1 MPAVLF
7 FSIEIAMTMTEQLN
21 ALGSI
26 LAQGSLHSL
35 FQPIICL
42 SERRILGYEALS
54 RGPSNSPLHS
64 PVALF
69 SVASHAGR
77 LSELEIACRESACR
91 RFSEQKLPGKLFLNI
106 SPESLMETAH
116 QPGRTLQLLR
126 DFGIPPSQV
135 VIELTEQTPTDDF
148 DLLQT
153 ALHHY
158 RDMGFAIA
166 LDDLGAGYSSL
177 RLWSELR
184 PDYVKIDRHFI
195 DGIHQDALKREFV
208 GSILQIARASRA
220 QVIAEGIELPEELAV
235 LTEMGVDLVQ
245 GYLLCRPQEQPPQE
259 ARLMLPKQDN
269 ANLALSEEGSDLS
282 ALLNEQPAVDQ
293 DTATALVL
301 ESFRRQANLNSL
313 AVLDGRGHPVGIVH
327 RHSLSDALLKP
338 FATDLFARKPISRLM
353 SDDFLAVELSQS
365 LQQVSRLLTSRA
377 RQRIEEDF
385 IITLNG
391 DYLGLGRVIDVLKLI
406 TELKIQQARYA
417 NPLTL
422 LPGNVPIQQCLTRL
436 LQQRRESVIC
446 YVDID
451 SFKPFNDIY
460 GYGRGDE
467 VLLCL
472 AQCLNDRVDPSRDF
486 VGHIGG
492 DDFFTGA
499 GPAGLAQAAQ
509 PVIGRFPHPMPAL
522 LSHRTHRR
530 RLLRGVEPPGRAPGV
545 RLVVAV
551 DRCGAFVSTGLWT
564 TGCQPVGGAGLT
576 GQAPRQGCGR
586 LQHSCHRQHGQ
597 RAAAA
602 LSLGGFRVLVFEHSH
617 HFRGMPGCRR
627 HTIGW
632 PTETP
637 QALHTLKEAGTRQA
651 AGALADDQR
660 AAQWLLGLGVQCGQV
675 FKGRGQRLHRRRGEL
690 QALQQR
696 AVGQQMALAARLV
709 QFVE

>member
-1 MPAVLF
+1 
-7 FSIEIAMTMTEQLN
+7 MTTTEQLS
-21 ALGSI
+21 ALSSI
-26 LAQGSLHSL
+26 LTQSGLHSL

-42 SERRILGYEALS
+42 SERRILGYEALT

-64 PVALF
+64 PIALF
-69 SVASHAGR
+69 AVARQAGR
-77 LSELEIACRESACR
+77 LSELEIACRQSACR
-91 RFSEQKLPGKLFLNI
+91 RFNEQQLPGKLFLNV
-106 SPESLMETAH
+106 SPESLLEAAH
-116 QPGRTLQLLR
+116 QPGRTLQLLQ

-135 VIELTEQTPTDDF
+135 VIELTEQTPIDDF
-148 DLLQT
+148 QLLQT

-158 RDMGFAIA
+158 RAMGFSIA

-208 GSILQIARASRA
+208 GSILQIAKASRA

-245 GYLLCRPQEQPPQE
+245 GYLLGRPQEHPPRD
-259 ARLMLPKQDN
+259 ARALMPKHDSS
-269 ANLALSEEGSDLS
+269 AVALNDEGSDLS
-282 ALLNEQPAVDQ
+282 ALLNEQPAVGRDTP
-293 DTATALVL
+293 TATVL
-301 ESFRRQANLNSL
+301 EAFRRQANLNSL
-313 AVLDGRGHPVGIVH
+313 AVLDEQGQPCGIVH

-353 SDDFLAVELSQS
+353 NDDFLAVEMSQS
-365 LQQVSRLLTSRA
+365 LQQVSRLITSRA

-391 DYLGLGRVIDVLKLI
+391 GYLGLGRVIDVLKLI

-436 LQQRRESVIC
+436 LQQGRESVIC

-472 AQCLNDRVDPSRDF
+472 AQCLNERVDPSRDF

-492 DDFFTGA
+492 DDFLLVLGPEDWRKRLNQLLDDFQSQCRRFYRPEHLEA
-499 GPAGLAQAAQ
+499 GCFIAPNRQGVRQE
-509 PVIGRFPHPMPAL
+509 FPL
-522 LSHRTHRR
+522 LSCPLAWCTCIPKLAHNSTLVSLRRWLRR
-530 RLLRGVEPPGRAPGV
+530 RSIMRRM
-545 RLVVAV
+545 
-551 DRCGAFVSTGLWT
+551 
-564 TGCQPVGGAGLT
+564 
-576 GQAPRQGCGR
+576 
-586 LQHSCHRQHGQ
+586 
-597 RAAAA
+597 
-602 LSLGGFRVLVFEHSH
+602 
-617 HFRGMPGCRR
+617 FRGIACM
-627 HTIGW
+627 
-632 PTETP
+632 
-637 QALHTLKEAGTRQA
+637 
-651 AGALADDQR
+651 
-660 AAQWLLGLGVQCGQV
+660 
-675 FKGRGQRLHRRRGEL
+675 
-690 QALQQR
+690 
-696 AVGQQMALAARLV
+696 
-709 QFVE
+709 

>member
-1 MPAVLF
+1 
-7 FSIEIAMTMTEQLN
+7 MTTTEQLS
-21 ALGSI
+21 ALSSI
-26 LAQGSLHSL
+26 LTQSGLHSL

-42 SERRILGYEALS
+42 SERRILGYEALT

-64 PVALF
+64 PIALF
-69 SVASHAGR
+69 AVARQAGR
-77 LSELEIACRESACR
+77 LSELEIACRQSACR
-91 RFSEQKLPGKLFLNI
+91 RFNEQQLPGKLFLNV
-106 SPESLMETAH
+106 SPESLLEAAH
-116 QPGRTLQLLR
+116 QPGRTLQLLQ

-135 VIELTEQTPTDDF
+135 VIELTEQTPIDDF
-148 DLLQT
+148 QLLQT

-158 RDMGFAIA
+158 RAMGFSIA

-208 GSILQIARASRA
+208 GSILQIAKASRA

-245 GYLLCRPQEQPPQE
+245 GYLLGRPQEQPPRD
-259 ARLMLPKQDN
+259 ARALMPKHDSS
-269 ANLALSEEGSDLS
+269 AVALNDEGSDLS
-282 ALLNEQPAVDQ
+282 ALLNDQPAVPRDTP
-293 DTATALVL
+293 TATVL
-301 ESFRRQANLNSL
+301 EAFRRQANLNSL
-313 AVLDGRGHPVGIVH
+313 AVLDEQGQPCGIVH

-353 SDDFLAVELSQS
+353 NDDFLAVEMSQS
-365 LQQVSRLLTSRA
+365 LQQVSRLITSRA

-391 DYLGLGRVIDVLKLI
+391 SYLGLGRVIDVLKLI

-436 LQQRRESVIC
+436 LQQGRESVIC

-472 AQCLNDRVDPSRDF
+472 AQCLNERVDPTRDF

-492 DDFFTGA
+492 DDFLLVLGPEDWRKRLNQLLDDFQSQCRRFYRTEHLDA
-499 GPAGLAQAAQ
+499 GCFIAPNRQGVRQEFPLLSLSIGVVHLHPEACAQLDASQLAEMASQAKHHAKNIPGYSVHVIDSLFAQ
-509 PVIGRFPHPMPAL
+509 PPAEAL
-522 LSHRTHRR
+522 TLGHR
-530 RLLRGVEPPGRAPGV
+530 
-545 RLVVAV
+545 
-551 DRCGAFVSTGLWT
+551 
-564 TGCQPVGGAGLT
+564 
-576 GQAPRQGCGR
+576 
-586 LQHSCHRQHGQ
+586 
-597 RAAAA
+597 
-602 LSLGGFRVLVFEHSH
+602 
-617 HFRGMPGCRR
+617 
-627 HTIGW
+627 
-632 PTETP
+632 
-637 QALHTLKEAGTRQA
+637 
-651 AGALADDQR
+651 
-660 AAQWLLGLGVQCGQV
+660 
-675 FKGRGQRLHRRRGEL
+675 
-690 QALQQR
+690 
-696 AVGQQMALAARLV
+696 
-709 QFVE
+709 

>member
-1 MPAVLF
+1 
-7 FSIEIAMTMTEQLN
+7 MTMTEQLN

-69 SVASHAGR
+69 SVANQAGR
-77 LSELEIACRESACR
+77 LSELEMACRESACR
-91 RFSEQKLPGKLFLNI
+91 RFSDQKLPGMLFLNV

-126 DFGIPPSQV
+126 DYGIAPSQV
-135 VIELTEQTPTDDF
+135 VIELTEQTPIDDF
-148 DLLQT
+148 QLLHN

-158 RDMGFAIA
+158 RDMGFSIA

-208 GSILQIARASRA
+208 GSILQIAKASRA
-220 QVIAEGIELPEELAV
+220 QVIAEGIEMLEELVV
-235 LTEMGVDLVQ
+235 LSEMGVDLVQ
-245 GYLLCRPQEQPPQE
+245 GYLLCRPQEQPPRD
-259 ARLMLPKQDN
+259 ARAMMPKHDQTSV
-269 ANLALSEEGSDLS
+269 ALNDEGSDLS
-282 ALLNEQPAVDQ
+282 ALLNEQPAVARNTP
-293 DTATALVL
+293 TANVL
-301 ESFRRQANLNSL
+301 EAFRRQANLNSL
-313 AVLDGRGHPVGIVH
+313 AVLDEQGHPCGIVH

-353 SDDFLAVELSQS
+353 NDDFLAVELSQS
-365 LQQVSRLLTSRA
+365 LQQVSRLITSRA

-391 DYLGLGRVIDVLKLI
+391 HYLGLGRVIDVLKLI

-436 LQQRRESVIC
+436 LQQGRESVIC

-492 DDFFTGA
+492 DDFLLVLGPEDWQRRLNQLLDDFHSQCRRFYRSEHLEA
-499 GPAGLAQAAQ
+499 GCFVAPNRQGVRQE
-509 PVIGRFPHPMPAL
+509 FPL
-522 LSHRTHRR
+522 LSLSIGVVHLYPQACG
-530 RLLRGVEPPGRAPGV
+530 LLDSSQLAELA
-545 RLVVAV
+545 
-551 DRCGAFVSTGLWT
+551 S
-564 TGCQPVGGAGLT
+564 
-576 GQAPRQGCGR
+576 QAKHHAKNVQGYSIHVIDS
-586 LQHSCHRQHGQ
+586 LD
-597 RAAAA
+597 AAARMG
-602 LSLGGFRVLVFEHSH
+602 S
-617 HFRGMPGCRR
+617 
-627 HTIGW
+627 
-632 PTETP
+632 
-637 QALHTLKEAGTRQA
+637 QALNEPMRDRSPPPDSA
-651 AGALADDQR
+651 ASA
-660 AAQWLLGLGVQCGQV
+660 
-675 FKGRGQRLHRRRGEL
+675 
-690 QALQQR
+690 
-696 AVGQQMALAARLV
+696 
-709 QFVE
+709 

>member
-1 MPAVLF
+1 
-7 FSIEIAMTMTEQLN
+7 MTTTEQLS

-26 LAQGSLHSL
+26 LTQGGLHSL
-35 FQPIICL
+35 FQPIVCL
-42 SERRILGYEALS
+42 SEKRVIGYEALT

-64 PVALF
+64 PLALF
-69 SVASHAGR
+69 AVARQAGR

-91 RFSEQKLPGKLFLNI
+91 RFNKQQLPGKLFLNV
-106 SPESLMETAH
+106 SPESLLEAAH
-116 QPGRTLQLLR
+116 QPGRTLQLLQ
-126 DFGIPPSQV
+126 DFAILPSQV

-148 DLLQT
+148 QLLQT

-158 RDMGFAIA
+158 RAMGFSIA

-208 GSILQIARASRA
+208 GSILQIAKASRA
-220 QVIAEGIELPEELAV
+220 QVIAEGIELVEELAV

-245 GYLLCRPQEQPPQE
+245 GYLLCRPQEQPPRD
-259 ARLMLPKQDN
+259 ARTMLPKHESN
-269 ANLALSEEGSDLS
+269 TVALHDEGCDLS
-282 ALLNEQPAVDQ
+282 ALLNEQPAVARDTP
-293 DTATALVL
+293 TATVL
-301 ESFRRQANLNSL
+301 EAFRRQANLNSL
-313 AVLDGRGHPVGIVH
+313 AVLDAQGRPCGIVH

-353 SDDFLAVELSQS
+353 SDDFLAVEMSQS
-365 LQQVSRLLTSRA
+365 LQQVSRLITSRA

-391 DYLGLGRVIDVLKLI
+391 GYLGLGRVIDVLKLI

-422 LPGNVPIQQCLTRL
+422 LPGNVPIQQCLTRV
-436 LQQRRESVIC
+436 LQEQRESVIC

-492 DDFFTGA
+492 DDFLLVLGPEDWRKRLNQLLDDFQSQCRRFYRSEHLEA
-499 GPAGLAQAAQ
+499 GCFVAPNRQGVRQE
-509 PVIGRFPHPMPAL
+509 FAL
-522 LSHRTHRR
+522 LS
-530 RLLRGVEPPGRAPGV
+530 LSIGVVHLHPQACSQLDASQLAEMASQAKHQAKNVPGYSVYLIDSLVAVRPESE
-545 RLVVAV
+545 RLV
-551 DRCGAFVSTGLWT
+551 
-564 TGCQPVGGAGLT
+564 
-576 GQAPRQGCGR
+576 
-586 LQHSCHRQHGQ
+586 GQ
-597 RAAAA
+597 R
-602 LSLGGFRVLVFEHSH
+602 
-617 HFRGMPGCRR
+617 
-627 HTIGW
+627 
-632 PTETP
+632 
-637 QALHTLKEAGTRQA
+637 
-651 AGALADDQR
+651 
-660 AAQWLLGLGVQCGQV
+660 
-675 FKGRGQRLHRRRGEL
+675 
-690 QALQQR
+690 
-696 AVGQQMALAARLV
+696 
-709 QFVE
+709 

>member
-1 MPAVLF
+1 
-7 FSIEIAMTMTEQLN
+7 MTTTEQLS
-21 ALGSI
+21 ALSSI
-26 LAQGSLHSL
+26 LTQSGLHSL

-42 SERRILGYEALS
+42 SERRILGYEALT

-64 PVALF
+64 PIALF
-69 SVASHAGR
+69 AVARQAGR
-77 LSELEIACRESACR
+77 LSELEIACRQSACR
-91 RFSEQKLPGKLFLNI
+91 RFNEQQLPGKLFLNV
-106 SPESLMETAH
+106 SPESLLEAAH
-116 QPGRTLQLLR
+116 QPGRTLQLLQ

-135 VIELTEQTPTDDF
+135 VIELTEQTPIDDF
-148 DLLQT
+148 QLLQT

-158 RDMGFAIA
+158 RAMGFSIA

-208 GSILQIARASRA
+208 GSILQIAKASRA

-245 GYLLCRPQEQPPQE
+245 GYLLGRPQEHPPRD
-259 ARLMLPKQDN
+259 ARALMPKHDTS
-269 ANLALSEEGSDLS
+269 AVALNDEGSDLS
-282 ALLNEQPAVDQ
+282 ALLNDQPAVPRDTP
-293 DTATALVL
+293 TATVL
-301 ESFRRQANLNSL
+301 EAFRRQANLNSL
-313 AVLDGRGHPVGIVH
+313 AVLDEQGQPCGIVH

-353 SDDFLAVELSQS
+353 NDDFLAVEMSQS
-365 LQQVSRLLTSRA
+365 LQQVSRLITSRA

-391 DYLGLGRVIDVLKLI
+391 GYLGLGRVIDVLKLI

-436 LQQRRESVIC
+436 LQQARESVIC

-472 AQCLNDRVDPSRDF
+472 AQCLNERVDPTRDF

-492 DDFFTGA
+492 DDFLLVLGPEDWRKRLNQLLDDFQSQCRRFYRPEHLEAGCFIAPNRQGA
-499 GPAGLAQAAQ
+499 RQE
-509 PVIGRFPHPMPAL
+509 FPL
-522 LSHRTHRR
+522 LS
-530 RLLRGVEPPGRAPGV
+530 LSIGVVHLHPEACAELDASQLAEMASQAKHHAKNIPGYSVHVIDSLTTPDRHPPQ
-545 RLVVAV
+545 LI
-551 DRCGAFVSTGLWT
+551 
-564 TGCQPVGGAGLT
+564 
-576 GQAPRQGCGR
+576 
-586 LQHSCHRQHGQ
+586 GQ
-597 RAAAA
+597 R
-602 LSLGGFRVLVFEHSH
+602 
-617 HFRGMPGCRR
+617 
-627 HTIGW
+627 
-632 PTETP
+632 
-637 QALHTLKEAGTRQA
+637 
-651 AGALADDQR
+651 
-660 AAQWLLGLGVQCGQV
+660 
-675 FKGRGQRLHRRRGEL
+675 
-690 QALQQR
+690 
-696 AVGQQMALAARLV
+696 
-709 QFVE
+709 

>member
-1 MPAVLF
+1 
-7 FSIEIAMTMTEQLN
+7 MTTTEQLS
-21 ALGSI
+21 ALSSI
-26 LAQGSLHSL
+26 LTQSGLHSL

-42 SERRILGYEALS
+42 SERRILGYEALT

-64 PVALF
+64 PIALF
-69 SVASHAGR
+69 AVARQAGR
-77 LSELEIACRESACR
+77 LSELEIACRQSACR
-91 RFSEQKLPGKLFLNI
+91 RFNEQQLPGKLFLNV
-106 SPESLMETAH
+106 SPESLLEAAH
-116 QPGRTLQLLR
+116 QPGRTLQLLQ

-135 VIELTEQTPTDDF
+135 VIELTEQTPIDDF
-148 DLLQT
+148 QLLQT

-158 RDMGFAIA
+158 RAMGFSIA

-208 GSILQIARASRA
+208 GSILQIAKASRA

-245 GYLLCRPQEQPPQE
+245 GYLLGRPQEHPPRD
-259 ARLMLPKQDN
+259 ARALMPKHDSSSV
-269 ANLALSEEGSDLS
+269 ALNDEGSDLS
-282 ALLNEQPAVDQ
+282 ALLNDQPAVHR
-293 DTATALVL
+293 DTPTANVL
-301 ESFRRQANLNSL
+301 EAFRRQANLNSL
-313 AVLDGRGHPVGIVH
+313 AVLDEQGQPCGIVH

-353 SDDFLAVELSQS
+353 NDDFLAVEMSQS
-365 LQQVSRLLTSRA
+365 LQQVSRLITSRA

-391 DYLGLGRVIDVLKLI
+391 GYLGLGRVIDVLKLI

-436 LQQRRESVIC
+436 LQQGRESVIC

-472 AQCLNDRVDPSRDF
+472 AQCLNERVDPSRDF

-492 DDFFTGA
+492 DDFLLVLGPEDWRKRLNQLLDDFQSQCRRFYRPEHLEA
-499 GPAGLAQAAQ
+499 GCFIAPNRQGVRQE
-509 PVIGRFPHPMPAL
+509 FPL
-522 LSHRTHRR
+522 LS
-530 RLLRGVEPPGRAPGV
+530 LSIGVVHLHPEACAQLDASQLAEMASQAKHHAKNIPGYSVHVIDSLATPDV
-545 RLVVAV
+545 
-551 DRCGAFVSTGLWT
+551 
-564 TGCQPVGGAGLT
+564 
-576 GQAPRQGCGR
+576 
-586 LQHSCHRQHGQ
+586 HSPQLIGQ
-597 RAAAA
+597 R
-602 LSLGGFRVLVFEHSH
+602 
-617 HFRGMPGCRR
+617 
-627 HTIGW
+627 
-632 PTETP
+632 
-637 QALHTLKEAGTRQA
+637 
-651 AGALADDQR
+651 
-660 AAQWLLGLGVQCGQV
+660 
-675 FKGRGQRLHRRRGEL
+675 
-690 QALQQR
+690 
-696 AVGQQMALAARLV
+696 
-709 QFVE
+709 

>member
-1 MPAVLF
+1 
-7 FSIEIAMTMTEQLN
+7 MTTTEQLS
-21 ALGSI
+21 ALSSI
-26 LAQGSLHSL
+26 LAQSGLHSL
-35 FQPIICL
+35 FQPIISL
-42 SERRILGYEALS
+42 SERRIVGYEALS

-64 PVALF
+64 PIALF
-69 SVASHAGR
+69 AVARQAGR
-77 LSELEIACRESACR
+77 LSELEIACRQSACR
-91 RFSEQKLPGKLFLNI
+91 RFNEQQLPGKLFLNV
-106 SPESLMETAH
+106 SPESLLETSH
-116 QPGRTLQLLR
+116 QPGRTLQLLQ

-148 DLLQT
+148 QLLQN

-158 RDMGFAIA
+158 RAMGFSIA

-208 GSILQIARASRA
+208 GSILQIAKASRA

-245 GYLLCRPQEQPPQE
+245 GYLLCRPQEHPPRD
-259 ARLMLPKQDN
+259 ARALMPKQESTSV
-269 ANLALSEEGSDLS
+269 ALNDEGSDLS
-282 ALLNEQPAVDQ
+282 ALLNEQPAVDR
-293 DTATALVL
+293 DTPTAAVL
-301 ESFRRQANLNSL
+301 EAFRRQANLNSL
-313 AVLDGRGHPVGIVH
+313 AVLDEQGQPCGIVH

-353 SDDFLAVELSQS
+353 NDDFLAVEMSQS
-365 LQQVSRLLTSRA
+365 LQQVSRLITSRA

-391 DYLGLGRVIDVLKLI
+391 SYLGLGRVIDVLKLI

-436 LQQRRESVIC
+436 LQQARESVIC

-492 DDFFTGA
+492 DDFLMVLGPEDWRKRLNQLLDDFQSQCRRFYRAEHLEA
-499 GPAGLAQAAQ
+499 GCFIAPNRQGVRQEFPLLSLSIGVVHLHPKACAGLDASQLAEMASQAKHHAKNI
-509 PVIGRFPHPMPAL
+509 PGYSVHVIDSLA
-522 LSHRTHRR
+522 
-530 RLLRGVEPPGRAPGV
+530 VPGREDELLIG
-545 RLVVAV
+545 
-551 DRCGAFVSTGLWT
+551 
-564 TGCQPVGGAGLT
+564 
-576 GQAPRQGCGR
+576 
-586 LQHSCHRQHGQ
+586 HR
-597 RAAAA
+597 
-602 LSLGGFRVLVFEHSH
+602 
-617 HFRGMPGCRR
+617 
-627 HTIGW
+627 
-632 PTETP
+632 
-637 QALHTLKEAGTRQA
+637 
-651 AGALADDQR
+651 
-660 AAQWLLGLGVQCGQV
+660 
-675 FKGRGQRLHRRRGEL
+675 
-690 QALQQR
+690 
-696 AVGQQMALAARLV
+696 
-709 QFVE
+709 

>member
-1 MPAVLF
+1 
-7 FSIEIAMTMTEQLN
+7 
-21 ALGSI
+21 
-26 LAQGSLHSL
+26 LHSL

-42 SERRILGYEALS
+42 SERRILGYEALT

-64 PVALF
+64 PIALF
-69 SVASHAGR
+69 AVARQAGR
-77 LSELEIACRESACR
+77 LSELEIACRQSACR
-91 RFSEQKLPGKLFLNI
+91 RFNEQQLPGKLFLNV
-106 SPESLMETAH
+106 SPESLLEAAH
-116 QPGRTLQLLR
+116 QPGRTLQLLQ

-135 VIELTEQTPTDDF
+135 VIELTEQTPIDDF
-148 DLLQT
+148 QLLQT

-158 RDMGFAIA
+158 RAMGFSIA

-208 GSILQIARASRA
+208 GSILQIAKASRA

-245 GYLLCRPQEQPPQE
+245 GYLLGRPQEHPPRD
-259 ARLMLPKQDN
+259 ARTLMPKHDSSSV
-269 ANLALSEEGSDLS
+269 ALNDEGSDLS
-282 ALLNEQPAVDQ
+282 ALLNDQPAVARDTP
-293 DTATALVL
+293 TATVL
-301 ESFRRQANLNSL
+301 EAFRRQANLNSL
-313 AVLDGRGHPVGIVH
+313 AVLDEQGQPCGIVH

-353 SDDFLAVELSQS
+353 NDDFLAVEMSQS
-365 LQQVSRLLTSRA
+365 LQQVSRLITSRA

-391 DYLGLGRVIDVLKLI
+391 SYLGLGRVIDVLKLI

-436 LQQRRESVIC
+436 LQQGRESVIC

-472 AQCLNDRVDPSRDF
+472 AQCLNERVDPTRDF

-492 DDFFTGA
+492 DDFLLVLGPEDWRKRLNQLLDDFQSQCRRFYRPEHLEA
-499 GPAGLAQAAQ
+499 GCFIAPNRQGVRQE
-509 PVIGRFPHPMPAL
+509 FPL
-522 LSHRTHRR
+522 LSLSIGVVHLHPEACAQLDASQLAEMASQAKHHAKNVPGYSVHLIDSMNALPFTEALVSGHR
-530 RLLRGVEPPGRAPGV
+530 
-545 RLVVAV
+545 
-551 DRCGAFVSTGLWT
+551 
-564 TGCQPVGGAGLT
+564 
-576 GQAPRQGCGR
+576 
-586 LQHSCHRQHGQ
+586 
-597 RAAAA
+597 
-602 LSLGGFRVLVFEHSH
+602 
-617 HFRGMPGCRR
+617 
-627 HTIGW
+627 
-632 PTETP
+632 
-637 QALHTLKEAGTRQA
+637 
-651 AGALADDQR
+651 
-660 AAQWLLGLGVQCGQV
+660 
-675 FKGRGQRLHRRRGEL
+675 
-690 QALQQR
+690 
-696 AVGQQMALAARLV
+696 
-709 QFVE
+709 